1 MRLDCASF
9 RGRGVAW
16 LKMLAGAVCWRA
28 GDVAAPV
35 DVVLALR
42 FENVVGVRLRDGGR
56 GGRDLSL
63 SNLLPGT
70 ESDR

>member
-1 MRLDCASF
+1 
-9 RGRGVAW
+9 
-16 LKMLAGAVCWRA
+16 VCWSA

-42 FENVVGVRLRDGGR
+42 FENVVGVRFSDGGR

-63 SNLLPGT
+63 SNFCREP
-70 ESDR
+70 SPMDNH